1 MERTFSDKEQNCMQD
16 TAITLAVFLF
26 CFVLFRF
33 VSFCFQLV
41 FNDIYI
47 YILTN
52 SITYSNAESLVADYI
67 SIVFAEHFEKCCIDS
82 AVGTH
87 TEHLGGSICKKPAQ
101 K

>member
-1 MERTFSDKEQNCMQD
+1 M
-16 TAITLAVFLF
+16 IY
-26 CFVLFRF
+26 
-33 VSFCFQLV
+33 
-41 FNDIYI
+41 IYI

-67 SIVFAEHFEKCCIDS
+67 SIVFAEHFEKCCIYS

-101 K
+101 KWLLGVSAKNMPVSITEAVQKIPSLMRS